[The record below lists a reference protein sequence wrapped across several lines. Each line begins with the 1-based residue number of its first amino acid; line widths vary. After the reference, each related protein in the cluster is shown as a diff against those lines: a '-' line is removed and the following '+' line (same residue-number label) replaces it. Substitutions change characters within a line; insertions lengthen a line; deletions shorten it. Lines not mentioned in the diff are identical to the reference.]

1 MARVHL
7 VVLIHG
13 LYGNPEN
20 LVVVKEELERA
31 SQLGIGPG
39 RKGKQAK
46 GSIEEVDEVEDLL
59 SPPSSSSSLTSS
71 TSSKSTTS
79 SRDKDG
85 LELKILVCKSFT
97 GSHTW
102 DGIDIN
108 AHKAAAEVD
117 EVIKELG
124 SEGKV
129 VEVFSVVCLLSL
141 IYEGD
146 RGLIVDGIFPRWM
159 YVSRT

>member
-7 VVLIHG
+7 IVLIHG

-31 SQLGIGPG
+31 SQLGIRPG
-39 RKGKQAK
+39 RKGKQTK

-59 SPPSSSSSLTSS
+59 SSAPSSASSST
-71 TSSKSTTS
+71 STTS
-79 SRDKDG
+79 SRDNDE

-117 EVIKELG
+117 EVIKELEN
-124 SEGKV
+124 EGKV

-146 RGLIVDGIFPRWM
+146 GGLIVDGLFFRWL
-159 YVSRT
+159 